1 MGEIAIEPDCLIEI
15 SNGAVLIALV
25 PIWEAPFVVDGRSC
39 SMNNF
44 TLGRESAML

>member
-25 PIWEAPFVVDGRSC
+25 PIWEAPFVVDGPILFDEQFHPR
-39 SMNNF
+39 
-44 TLGRESAML
+44 A